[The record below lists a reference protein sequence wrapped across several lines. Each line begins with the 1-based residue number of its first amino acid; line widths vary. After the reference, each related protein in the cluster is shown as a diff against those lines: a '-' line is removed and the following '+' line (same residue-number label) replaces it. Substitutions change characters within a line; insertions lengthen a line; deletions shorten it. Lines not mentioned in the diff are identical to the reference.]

1 MFHISLS
8 YAKWLVY
15 MSRRLPPLNALRMFE
30 AAARHLSFT
39 RASEELFVTQAAVSH
54 QIKSLEEYLGLKLF
68 RRQNRA
74 LFLTEEGQSY
84 FLDIKDTFSS
94 LVDATER
101 LLARGAKGSLTVSLQ
116 PSFAIQWLVPRLS
129 KFAELYPDIDVRI
142 KAVDMDDGSL
152 TDDVDVAIYYGRGKW
167 KDLNAEKL
175 HTEYLVPV
183 CSPLLLNGA
192 KPLKTPSDLQFHT
205 LLHDTSRRD
214 WTAWFKQGGITGV
227 NVNQGPIFSHTSMVL
242 QAAVHGQGIALGHS
256 VLAQPEIDAGRLVC
270 PFNDV
275 LVSKNAYY
283 VVCREDQY
291 ELGKIVVFRDW
302 MLSLVSKEQ
311 RDFVE
316 S

>member
-1 MFHISLS
+1 
-8 YAKWLVY
+8 
-15 MSRRLPPLNALRMFE
+15 MSRRLPPLNSLRVFE

-54 QIKSLEEYLGLKLF
+54 QIKALEEYLGIKLF

-84 FLDIKDTFSS
+84 FLDIKDTFRS

-116 PSFAIQWLVPRLS
+116 PSFAIQWLVPRLA

-167 KDLNAEKL
+167 KDLYADKL

-183 CSPLLLNGA
+183 CSPLLLNGV
-192 KPLKTPSDLQFHT
+192 KSLKTPSDLQNHT

-214 WTAWFKQGGITGV
+214 WKAWFQQANVTDV

-242 QAAVHGQGIALGHS
+242 QAAVHGQGVALGHS
-256 VLAQPEIDAGRLVC
+256 VLAQPEIEAGRLVC
-270 PFNDV
+270 PFSDV

-283 VVCREDQY
+283 LVCREEQY
-291 ELGKIVVFRDW
+291 ELGKISVFRDW
-302 MLSLVSKEQ
+302 MLSLVKEEQ
-311 RDFVE
+311 ENFVDL
-316 S
+316 

>member
-1 MFHISLS
+1 
-8 YAKWLVY
+8 
-15 MSRRLPPLNALRMFE
+15 MSRRLPPLNSLRVFE
-30 AAARHLSFT
+30 AAARHSSFT
-39 RASEELFVTQAAVSH
+39 RASEELYVTQAAVSH
-54 QIKSLEEYLGLKLF
+54 QIKALEEYLGIKLF

-84 FLDIKDTFSS
+84 FLDIKDTFTS
-94 LVDATER
+94 LIDATER

-129 KFAELYPDIDVRI
+129 LFSELYPDIDVRI

-167 KDLNAEKL
+167 KDLHAQKL

-183 CSPLLLNGA
+183 CSPLLLNGV
-192 KPLKTPSDLQFHT
+192 KPLRTPDDLKLHT

-214 WTAWFKQGGITGV
+214 WTAWFKQGNIIGV

-242 QAAVHGQGIALGHS
+242 QAAIHGQGVALGHS
-256 VLAQPEIDAGRLVC
+256 VLAQPEIDAGRLVR
-270 PFNDV
+270 PFTDV

-283 VVCREDQY
+283 VVCREEQD
-291 ELGKIVVFRDW
+291 ELGKIVAFRDW
-302 MLSLVSKEQ
+302 MLSLVEEEQ
-311 RDFVE
+311 QEFVE
-316 S
+316 N

>member
-1 MFHISLS
+1 
-8 YAKWLVY
+8 
-15 MSRRLPPLNALRMFE
+15 MSRKLPPLNSLRVFE
-30 AAARHLSFT
+30 AAARHSSFT
-39 RASEELFVTQAAVSH
+39 RASEELYVTQAAVSH
-54 QIKSLEEYLGLKLF
+54 QIKALEEYLGIKLF

-84 FLDIKDTFSS
+84 FLDIKDTFTS
-94 LVDATER
+94 LIDATER

-129 KFAELYPDIDVRI
+129 LFSELYPDIDVRI

-167 KDLNAEKL
+167 KDLYAQKL

-183 CSPLLLNGA
+183 CSPRLLNGV
-192 KPLKTPSDLQFHT
+192 KPLKTPDDLKLHT

-214 WTAWFKQGGITGV
+214 WTAWFKQGNIIGV

-242 QAAVHGQGIALGHS
+242 QAAIHGQGVALGHS
-256 VLAQPEIDAGRLVC
+256 VLAQPEIDAGRLVR
-270 PFNDV
+270 PFTDV

-283 VVCREDQY
+283 VVCREEQD
-291 ELGKIVVFRDW
+291 ELGKIVAFRDW
-302 MLSLVSKEQ
+302 MLSLVEEEQ
-311 RDFVE
+311 QDFVE
-316 S
+316 N

>member
-1 MFHISLS
+1 
-8 YAKWLVY
+8 
-15 MSRRLPPLNALRMFE
+15 MSRRLPPLNSLRVFE
-30 AAARHLSFT
+30 AAARHSSFT
-39 RASEELFVTQAAVSH
+39 RASEELYVTQAAVSH
-54 QIKSLEEYLGLKLF
+54 QIKALEEYLGIKLF

-129 KFAELYPDIDVRI
+129 LFSELYPDIDVRI

-167 KDLNAEKL
+167 KDLHAQKL

-183 CSPLLLNGA
+183 CSPLLLNGP
-192 KPLKTPSDLQFHT
+192 KPLKTPGDLKLHT

-214 WTAWFKQGGITGV
+214 WTAWFKQTNITDI

-242 QAAVHGQGIALGHS
+242 QAAVHGQGVALGHS
-256 VLAQPEIDAGRLVC
+256 VLAQPEIDAGRLVR
-270 PFNDV
+270 PFNEV

-283 VVCREDQY
+283 VVCREEQD
-291 ELGKIVVFRDW
+291 ELGKIVAFRDW
-302 MLSLVSKEQ
+302 MMSLVEVEQ
-311 RDFVE
+311 QAFVE
-316 S
+316 N

>member
-1 MFHISLS
+1 
-8 YAKWLVY
+8 
-15 MSRRLPPLNALRMFE
+15 MSRRLPPLNSLRVFE
-30 AAARHLSFT
+30 AAARHSSFT
-39 RASEELFVTQAAVSH
+39 RASEELYVTQAAVSH
-54 QIKSLEEYLGLKLF
+54 QIKALEEYLGIKLF

-116 PSFAIQWLVPRLS
+116 PSFAIQWLVPRLALFS
-129 KFAELYPDIDVRI
+129 DLHPDIDVRI

-167 KDLNAEKL
+167 KDLNAQKL

-183 CSPLLLNGA
+183 CSPRLLNGV
-192 KPLKTPSDLQFHT
+192 KPLKTPGDLKLHT
-205 LLHDTSRRD
+205 LLHDSSRRD
-214 WTAWFKQGGITGV
+214 WNAWFKQCNITDI

-242 QAAVHGQGIALGHS
+242 QAAIHGQGVALGHS
-256 VLAQPEIDAGRLVC
+256 VLAQPEIDAGRLVR
-270 PFNDV
+270 PFTEV

-283 VVCREDQY
+283 VVCREEQD
-291 ELGKIVVFRDW
+291 ELGKIVAFRDW
-302 MLSLVSKEQ
+302 MLSLVEVEQ
-311 RDFVE
+311 QAFVE
-316 S
+316 N

>member
-1 MFHISLS
+1 
-8 YAKWLVY
+8 
-15 MSRRLPPLNALRMFE
+15 MSRRLPPLNSLRVFE

-54 QIKSLEEYLGLKLF
+54 QIKALEEYLGIKLF

-84 FLDIKDTFSS
+84 FLDIKDTFRS

-116 PSFAIQWLVPRLS
+116 PSFAIQWLVPRLA

-167 KDLNAEKL
+167 KDLYADKL

-183 CSPLLLNGA
+183 CSPLLLNGV
-192 KPLKTPSDLQFHT
+192 KPLKTPSDLQNHT

-214 WTAWFKQGGITGV
+214 WKAWFKQANVTDV

-242 QAAVHGQGIALGHS
+242 QAAVHGQGVALGHS

-270 PFNDV
+270 PFSEV

-283 VVCREDQY
+283 LVCREEQY
-291 ELGKIVVFRDW
+291 ELGKIAVFRDW
-302 MLSLVSKEQ
+302 MLSLVKAEQ
-311 RDFVE
+311 ENFVDL
-316 S
+316 

>member
-1 MFHISLS
+1 
-8 YAKWLVY
+8 
-15 MSRRLPPLNALRMFE
+15 MSRRLPPLNSLRVFE
-30 AAARHLSFT
+30 AAARHSSFT
-39 RASEELFVTQAAVSH
+39 RASEELYVTQAAVSH
-54 QIKSLEEYLGLKLF
+54 QIKALEEYLGIKLF

-84 FLDIKDTFSS
+84 FLDIKDTFTS

-129 KFAELYPDIDVRI
+129 LFSELYPDIDVRI

-167 KDLNAEKL
+167 KDLYAQKL

-183 CSPLLLNGA
+183 CSPRLLNGI
-192 KPLKTPSDLQFHT
+192 KPLKTPEDLKLHT

-214 WTAWFKQGGITGV
+214 WTAWFKQGNIIGV

-242 QAAVHGQGIALGHS
+242 QAAIHGQGVALGHS
-256 VLAQPEIDAGRLVC
+256 VLAQPEIDAGRLVR
-270 PFNDV
+270 PFTDV

-283 VVCREDQY
+283 VVCREEQD
-291 ELGKIVVFRDW
+291 ELGKIVAFRDW
-302 MLSLVSKEQ
+302 MLSLVEEEQ
-311 RDFVE
+311 QEFVE
-316 S
+316 N